1 MQCCYT
7 GKFNITIF
15 SYRKLGLIFANFLFQ
30 NEVIFRHESGS
41 KIRLRECD
49 YKLIDDDGNV
59 ILVLAEVSETH
70 HYSCSI
76 VNEIAEN
83 STGAPDKPFSVVSYY
98 TGTVLFR
105 SGAVLS

>member
-1 MQCCYT
+1 
-7 GKFNITIF
+7 
-15 SYRKLGLIFANFLFQ
+15 LGLIFATFWFR
-30 NEVIFRHESGS
+30 NETIFRHESGS

-83 STGAPDKPFSVVSYY
+83 STGAPD
-98 TGTVLFR
+98 
-105 SGAVLS
+105 AVLSTLI